1 MNQKSTYSDSVHQG
15 DNVETNI
22 TNDPKAIIE
31 AYELGKKQNKKS
43 EKVSNRSKK
52 AKHNSKK
59 LVNDDYKIRNKKRK
73 NETSFWL
80 LVTVTSLFLLLI
92 LVGQEYGGLFDND
105 ESETAEVIP
114 LTSTA
119 DDPDPLSLECVT
131 HAMELGRH
139 DHSNLS
145 IYINGEEREI
155 PKDMGINSEI
165 CNEQG
170 GNMHT
175 VHTHDATGKL
185 HIETE
190 ANVDMPIGVFFDIW
204 GVHFNETGI
213 FDYRVSNTH
222 ELIMTVDG
230 IANYDFDDY
239 LLVDGKEIAIIF
251 QARN

>member
-1 MNQKSTYSDSVHQG
+1 MDSTKIWSV
-15 DNVETNI
+15 I
-22 TNDPKAIIE
+22 TI
-31 AYELGKKQNKKS
+31 
-43 EKVSNRSKK
+43 VSL
-52 AKHNSKK
+52 A
-59 LVNDDYKIRNKKRK
+59 
-73 NETSFWL
+73 EL
-80 LVTVTSLFLLLI
+80 LV

-105 ESETAEVIP
+105 ESESAEVIP

-119 DDPDPLSLECVT
+119 DDPDPLSLDCVT
-131 HAMELGRH
+131 HDENIERH

-145 IYINGEEREI
+145 IYVNGEERQI
-155 PKDMGINSEI
+155 PENLGINTEI
-165 CNEQG
+165 CNQVG

-185 HIETE
+185 HIATA

-230 IANYDFDDY
+230 ISNYDFDDY

>member
-1 MNQKSTYSDSVHQG
+1 MDSTKIWSV
-15 DNVETNI
+15 I
-22 TNDPKAIIE
+22 TI
-31 AYELGKKQNKKS
+31 
-43 EKVSNRSKK
+43 VSL
-52 AKHNSKK
+52 AA
-59 LVNDDYKIRNKKRK
+59 
-73 NETSFWL
+73 
-80 LVTVTSLFLLLI
+80 LLI
-92 LVGQEYGGLFDND
+92 LIGQEYGGLFDNEEAESD
-105 ESETAEVIP
+105 EFIP
-114 LTSTA
+114 LPSTA
-119 DDPDPLSLECVT
+119 DNPDPLSKECVT
-131 HAMELGRH
+131 HEMQLGRH
-139 DHSNLS
+139 DHSMLS

-155 PKDMGINSEI
+155 PENMGINSEI

-230 IANYDFDDY
+230 IANDEFDDY

-251 QARN
+251 QARS